1 MSHTNGGQR
10 ATTAVASLHHVG
22 AGITL
27 MLSGLVALSLST
39 KPSANSNLHIFL
51 KIEYVVTILHQ

>member
-39 KPSANSNLHIFL
+39 KPSANSNLHIF
-51 KIEYVVTILHQ
+51 